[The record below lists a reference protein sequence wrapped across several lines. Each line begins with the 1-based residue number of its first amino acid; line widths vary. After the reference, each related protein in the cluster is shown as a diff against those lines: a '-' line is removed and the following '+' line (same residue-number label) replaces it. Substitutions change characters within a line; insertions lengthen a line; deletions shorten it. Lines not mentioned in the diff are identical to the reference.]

1 MADRLRIRPGTRPAG
16 QGRRHPVS
24 VHLSMYAA
32 LVLVLAAAGSLGYF
46 VLHNHHSTPKP
57 AAQSRNRPSPSA
69 SPSLGPYGHI
79 DTRQS
84 DPQPLTLGQLYPAS
98 YTANGATVTY
108 TATNLSTNCLSEIS
122 GANLQQAV
130 STAGCSQ
137 VARATYFTSQGMMG
151 TIGVLNLTTAAAAK
165 TAVQSADANDFIG
178 QLAGSSGPTQKI
190 GQGTGIEEAAAK
202 GHYLILIWA
211 QLTDLSKPSATQ
223 TTELENFMAGML
235 QNTANVSLS
244 TRLLT
249 GAP

>member
-1 MADRLRIRPGTRPAG
+1 M
-16 QGRRHPVS
+16 V
-24 VHLSMYAA
+24 AA
-32 LVLVLAAAGSLGYF
+32 IVLVLAAASTMGYF
-46 VLHNHHSTPKP
+46 VVHMFYSHPRP
-57 AAQSRNRPSPSA
+57 AALSRGRASASASP

-79 DTRQS
+79 ETRQT
-84 DPQPLTLGQLYPAS
+84 DPQPLTLGQLYPTS
-98 YTANGATVTY
+98 YTDLGSTMTN
-108 TATNLSTNCLSEIS
+108 TATNLSANCLGAIS
-122 GANLQQAV
+122 GANLQAV
-130 STAGCSQ
+130 VSAAGCTQ
-137 VARATYFTSQGMMG
+137 VARATYFTTLGMMG
-151 TIGVLNLTTAAAAK
+151 TIGVLNLTTAAKAT
-165 TAVQSADANDFIG
+165 TAVQSADANDFIS

-223 TTELENFMAGML
+223 TTDLENFMTGML